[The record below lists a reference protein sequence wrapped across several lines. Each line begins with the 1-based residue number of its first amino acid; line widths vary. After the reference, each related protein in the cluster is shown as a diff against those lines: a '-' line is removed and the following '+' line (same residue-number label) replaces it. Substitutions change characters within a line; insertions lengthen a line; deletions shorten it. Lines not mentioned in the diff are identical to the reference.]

1 MSKIKIIYKNSDV
14 AVIEKPAG
22 VLSQRDANGEDG
34 LVEILSSQLGATVY
48 PVHRLDRKVGGV
60 MVYALSKKA
69 AAALSAENAFTKT
82 YLAVVSGVA
91 DSFADTGEMQDYLFK
106 DGAKGKSFVVKSDRK
121 GAKLARLAYEK
132 LASTETEHG
141 LLTLF
146 KIQLFTGR
154 THQIR
159 VQFAS
164 RGLSLVGDGKY
175 GSRIKSESIALWS
188 HRIALNAPVNAET
201 TVFTSFPSAQPW
213 FDLFDLE
220 NKNN

>member
-1 MSKIKIIYKNSDV
+1 MSPIKVIYQNSEI

-22 VLSQRDANGEDG
+22 MLSQRDANGEDG
-34 LVEILSSQLGATVY
+34 LVEILSGQLDATVY

-60 MVYALSKKA
+60 MVYALTKKA
-69 AAALSAENAFTKT
+69 AASLSAENAFTKT
-82 YLAVVSGVA
+82 YLAAVSGVP
-91 DSFADTGEMQDYLFK
+91 DGFADTGEMVDYLFK

-121 GAKLARLAYEK
+121 GAKLAKLAYEK

-141 LLTLF
+141 RLSLF
-146 KIQLFTGR
+146 KIKLFTGR

-164 RGLSLVGDGKY
+164 RGMSLVGDGKY

-188 HRIALNAPVNAET
+188 HKIKLNAPVNAKT
-201 TVFTSFPSAQPW
+201 TVFTSFPSSETW
-213 FDLFDLE
+213 FEIFNLE